1 MVPKSVCG
9 FRTRPCSKSQRAF
22 VALSAFALGLLF
34 CLAFVTLEA
43 VQAVYLGAIFQ
54 DVDSF
59 LIGAL
64 VFGVTTAGCIGA
76 TAIFRPGQLT
86 IALRSPGLVAGINV
100 LAALTWTTYFIAIQI
115 IEPAVVF
122 TVFSGMVPLA
132 TVLAARFGMPEAHG
146 LHDGLSR
153 AGNGLILIAVTVL
166 AATTSMGLSGFVR
179 GGAVIGL
186 FGVLLAALSGGFTA
200 FVILLSVRLNGR
212 GVGPLAQFGLRF
224 VLYTLVAFLA
234 FRLGIDSKNVDVPAR
249 QIAIIVC
256 IGLIVIALPL
266 YFVQRAVPLLPAM
279 TIAAVTALGPVIVFG
294 LQMVE
299 GRVAYAPATLAGLLL
314 YMSGALVAALGAVRA
329 RLPAGAD

>member
-1 MVPKSVCG
+1 MP
-9 FRTRPCSKSQRAF
+9 P
-22 VALSAFALGLLF
+22 FALGLLF
-34 CLAFVTLEA
+34 CLAFVSLEA

-59 LIGAL
+59 LIGAV
-64 VFGVTTAGCIGA
+64 VFGITTVGCIGA
-76 TAIFRPGQLT
+76 TAIFRPSQLAT
-86 IALRSPGLVAGINV
+86 ALQSPGLIAGINM
-100 LAALTWTTYFIAIQI
+100 LATLTWTTYFIAIQI

-132 TVLAARFGMPEAHG
+132 TVLAARFGMPEARGPRHG
-146 LHDGLSR
+146 LTR
-153 AGNGLILIAVTVL
+153 IGNGLILLAVVVLAVTTGL
-166 AATTSMGLSGFVR
+166 GLSGFVR
-179 GGAVIGL
+179 GGLVVAIL
-186 FGVLLAALSGGFTA
+186 GVLLAAVSGGLTA

-224 VLYTLVAFLA
+224 MLYTLVAFAA
-234 FRLGIDSKNVDVPAR
+234 FRLGIDDKGIDVPAG
-249 QIAIIVC
+249 QTAAIVG

-279 TIAAVTALGPVIVFG
+279 TIAALTALGPVIVFG

-299 GRVAYAPATLAGLLL
+299 GRVAYAPATLAGLLI

-329 RLPAGAD
+329 RLPARAN

>member
-1 MVPKSVCG
+1 MP
-9 FRTRPCSKSQRAF
+9 
-22 VALSAFALGLLF
+22 AFALGLLF
-34 CLAFVTLEA
+34 CIAFVTLEA

-64 VFGVTTAGCIGA
+64 VFGITTAGCIGA
-76 TAIFRPGQLT
+76 TAIFHPGQLT

-100 LAALTWTTYFIAIQI
+100 LAALAWTTYFIAIQI

-122 TVFSGMVPLA
+122 AVSSGMIPLA
-132 TVLAARFGMPEAHG
+132 TVLAAWFSMPEARGPRHG
-146 LHDGLSR
+146 LSL
-153 AGNGLILIAVTVL
+153 AGNGLILLAVIVL
-166 AATTSMGLSGFVR
+166 AATTSLGLSGFVR

-186 FGVLLAALSGGFTA
+186 FGVLLAAVSGGFTA
-200 FVILLSVRLNGR
+200 LVILLSIRLHAR
-212 GVGPLAQFGLRF
+212 GVAPLAQFGLRF
-224 VLYTLVAFLA
+224 ILYTLIAIAGFG
-234 FRLGIDSKNVDVPAR
+234 FGIDAKGVDVSAG

-256 IGLIVIALPL
+256 IGLVVIALPPYL
-266 YFVQRAVPLLPAM
+266 MQRAVPLVPAM
-279 TIAAVTALGPVIVFG
+279 TIAAMTALGPVIVFG

-329 RLPAGAD
+329 QLPAGAD

>member
-1 MVPKSVCG
+1 MP
-9 FRTRPCSKSQRAF
+9 
-22 VALSAFALGLLF
+22 AFALGLLF

-59 LIGAL
+59 LIGAW
-64 VFGVTTAGCIGA
+64 VFGITTVGCIGA
-76 TAIFRPGQLT
+76 TAIFRRGQLT
-86 IALRSPGLVAGINV
+86 IALRSPGLVVGINV

-132 TVLAARFGMPEAHG
+132 TVLAARLGMPEAAGPSHTY
-146 LHDGLSR
+146 GLSR
-153 AGNGLILIAVTVL
+153 AGNGLILLAVTVL
-166 AATTSMGLSGFVR
+166 AITTSMGLSGFVR
-179 GGAVIGL
+179 GGLVIAIL
-186 FGVLLAALSGGFTA
+186 GVLLAAVSGGLTA
-200 FVILLSVRLNGR
+200 CVILLSVRLNGR

-224 VLYTLVAFLA
+224 MLYTLVAIVA
-234 FRLGIDSKNVDVPAR
+234 FRLGVDSKNVDVPAG
-249 QIAIIVC
+249 QIAVIVS

-266 YFVQRAVPLLPAM
+266 YFVQRAVPLVPAM

-299 GRVAYAPATLAGLLL
+299 GRVAYAPATLAGLLI
-314 YMSGALVAALGAVRA
+314 YISGALVAAFGAVRGRRA
-329 RLPAGAD
+329 